1 MNETGIK
8 ILNMKAGTLY
18 GYNLGIRDRY
28 DYTTGVFNHSLF
40 RIFLQKNGM
49 KVTKG
54 QSTKDIICLDF
65 DFGSRSYEEER
76 KHLTDLLNKADDEAT
91 RENIRRIMEKVEQNK
106 YKYVKKSKEE
116 IRELFYQEGVSVTY
130 LTKDRQGNIIK
141 EETIHYRMLYR
152 NSSKAK
158 LGQVMFLNEKLYDAA
173 YDWLTMGL
181 GEKMPVENAKIVELS
196 AYAPLTTSTILD
208 TLFIPAEDILILK
221 DQDSFFTT
229 MANVVKAED
238 YEGFERCVDEAATE
252 KARQRALT
260 WICREIPY
268 TIRYSKKS
276 LPSKRNVS
284 SPVSKQMSKIPCG
297 TAWGLWKPPVFRNGS
312 TVWRCFGIIFL
323 KPVPLNAP
331 FKNLCRTGAG
341 ITVSI
346 IIPGAYRICS
356 ANGTMQRTSSL
367 LPLTM
372 PSNGS
377 NSWI

>member
-1 MNETGIK
+1 
-8 ILNMKAGTLY
+8 
-18 GYNLGIRDRY
+18 
-28 DYTTGVFNHSLF
+28 
-40 RIFLQKNGM
+40 
-49 KVTKG
+49 
-54 QSTKDIICLDF
+54 
-65 DFGSRSYEEER
+65 
-76 KHLTDLLNKADDEAT
+76 
-91 RENIRRIMEKVEQNK
+91 MEKVEQNK

-130 LTKDRQGNIIK
+130 STKNRQGNIIK

-252 KARQRALT
+252 KARQRALDKGNLDLQ
-260 WICREIPY
+260 ENPVY
-268 TIRYSKKS
+268 NKVFQKVPSLKKKCVVACEQTDVKNTMWDGMGLMEAS
-276 LPSKRNVS
+276 CLPEWVNGMALLRNH
-284 SPVSKQMSKIPCG
+284 
-297 TAWGLWKPPVFRNGS
+297 
-312 TVWRCFGIIFL
+312 FL

-341 ITVSI
+341 ITI
-346 IIPGAYRICS
+346 LITIPGAYRICS